1 MLVGEEVG
9 RTSQKSCPGIFKW
22 YSHFYS
28 DSTGEYLA
36 HKENIAIRGHT

>member
-9 RTSQKSCPGIFKW
+9 RNSQKSCPGIFKW
-22 YSHFYS
+22 YSHFS

-36 HKENIAIRGHT
+36 HKENMAICGHT